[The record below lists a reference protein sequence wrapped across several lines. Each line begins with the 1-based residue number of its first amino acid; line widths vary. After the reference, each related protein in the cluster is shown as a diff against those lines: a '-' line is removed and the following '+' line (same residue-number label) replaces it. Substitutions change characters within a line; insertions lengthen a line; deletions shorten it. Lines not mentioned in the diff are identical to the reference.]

1 LTLSISRK
9 AADMPHRRDIL
20 VGGAS
25 AALALLAGVTGA
37 LAEPVSPRLET
48 RLFNFK
54 DDVSPEAAAEIV
66 AKMKAFAASPGVGG
80 FMIGRNFIPDPFP
93 ARFEWLY
100 MIQFDAP
107 GGGADPAVL
116 RRFEALRGELSSL
129 CRNEVQC
136 DLTGPTPPRFAD
148 AAGVKVRHTVMFDFK
163 PEASAEDQARNVE
176 AIRTMGRLPMVKSY
190 RVERSAN
197 SPSSPTQM
205 QWQVI
210 GDFASVQD
218 FRAYSKAPVHLAIRE
233 DFTAHTARVAFLDVE
248 L

>member
-1 LTLSISRK
+1 
-9 AADMPHRRDIL
+9 MPHRRDVL
-20 VGGAS
+20 VGGAL
-25 AALALLAGVTGA
+25 AAFAPLAGGMGA
-37 LAEPVSPRLET
+37 RAEPLSIRLET
-48 RLFNFK
+48 RLFNLR
-54 DDVSPEAAAEIV
+54 DDVSPEKTAEVV
-66 AKMKAFAASPGVGG
+66 AKMKAFAGSPGVGG
-80 FMIGRNFIPDPFP
+80 FLIGRNFIPDPFE

-100 MIQFDAP
+100 MIQFEDLA
-107 GGGADPAVL
+107 GVAAV
-116 RRFEALRGELSSL
+116 RRFEALRHELSSL

-176 AIRTMGRLPMVKSY
+176 AIRTMGKLPMVKAY
-190 RVERSAN
+190 RVERSATY
-197 SPSSPTQM
+197 PSDPTQM

-218 FRAYSKAPVHLAIRE
+218 YWAYAKAPVHLAIRD
-233 DFTAHTARVAFLDVE
+233 DFKAHTSRVAFLDVE